1 MTKETKPDRERI
13 DHLHITD
20 EDFDQISET
29 KSYKDEISRQQ
40 VTTET
45 ITVGRG
51 EIGRLE
57 ETEKPRYPKDLDV
70 GRIVIEEIPEE
81 KENVPKRE
89 VPKKEQ
95 IRPKSIEVTATQYEI
110 EERAKTYPEQRE
122 VGRLVIEELPEKIHK
137 RPQKYPTRP
146 KSTEVTARREQVS
159 DVSRP
164 YEKEDMI
171 KVGRLDIHELEK
183 TEVEP
188 RRIQERPLREKEKV
202 EHLRKVSDDFLT
214 INDPSD

>member
-1 MTKETKPDRERI
+1 MPERERT

-20 EDFDQISET
+20 EHFDRISET
-29 KSYKDEISRQQ
+29 KSHKDEITRKQ

-45 ITVGRG
+45 ITVGRR

-81 KENVPKRE
+81 KEKVPKRE
-89 VPKKEQ
+89 VLKKEQ

-110 EERAKTYPEQRE
+110 EERPKTYPEQRE
-122 VGRLVIEELPEKIHK
+122 VGRLFIEELPEKIDK

-146 KSTEVTARREQVS
+146 KSTEVTVTREQVL

-164 YEKEDMI
+164 YEKEDTI
-171 KVGRLDIHELEK
+171 KVGKLDIHELEK

-188 RRIQERPLREKEKV
+188 RKFRERPLREEEKV
-202 EHLRKVSDDFLT
+202 EHLRKVKYHFSP
-214 INDPSD
+214 INDPSE